1 MPISNE
7 RFITLKTCNNR
18 KLKMPLTLPVISN
31 LLYSK
36 NGNDIWQYFSGETI
50 LNNFQV
56 ISLNPFTIE
65 SNGINFLLTSDKNF
79 VADDGVQYVLLTSKK
94 PTRSNLNANR
104 INFKRW
110 LRHPDFLNLT
120 PEDVINTWKGKF
132 KFVKENE
139 EENIKGL
146 RPPQIGAL
154 YSILAHIQNPED
166 KAIIVMPTGT
176 GKTETMLATL
186 IANECK
192 KLLVAVPSDS
202 LRTQISQKFITLG
215 LLKEYGIVGST
226 CVNPTVGTI
235 NSGFENLEDLQ
246 EFISKSNV
254 VVSTMD
260 ILTERNGAEKNLLK
274 DSFSHFFI
282 DEAHHSEAR
291 TWKDLIDKFDKEK
304 VFLFTATPFR
314 NDGRSLQGKVIF
326 NFSLRKAQEQKYYKQ
341 INYLPIREYNKKLAD
356 EKIAEKAVD
365 QLRLDIAAGF
375 NHVVMARCMSKNRAI
390 EIFEYYKNYHEF
402 NPIMVYTGIAGL
414 SKKIEAIKN
423 GEHSII
429 VCVNML
435 GEGFDL
441 PNLKI
446 AAIHDERQ
454 SLPIT
459 LQFIGR
465 FTRTSYNELGN
476 ASFITNIAYPPIHE
490 ELDQLYSRNSDWN
503 LLLPRLSANA
513 TQKEIDIKLFL
524 DNFSNLTESAVPF
537 SEINPAMSTVIFRN
551 SANDWNP
558 SHWKEGFPNIENYEH
573 VFSDTN
579 HHDTLVIILGKI
591 EKVEWGKFET
601 VQNLQWDIIIVHWD
615 FRPGINRIFLNTSLK
630 NFSSTYLI
638 DAIFGEGAT
647 SLITGM
653 NVFRIFHNVDRLS
666 LYNVGTRKGIG
677 QDITFQ
683 SYFGKGVQD
692 GIRQLEQGTLIKN
705 NIFGVG
711 YKDGE
716 KVSLGCSVKGKIWS
730 YQRGNLDELTK
741 WCKSIGEIVEDENI
755 DPNVVLQH
763 TLAIEKISQRP
774 NVMPMLIDWH
784 PTMYEY
790 AEERYQVIIN
800 GSLHDLS
807 DIELN
812 LFNPN
817 LDQNLKFSL
826 DTPENSFQFEIE
838 IGRNEATQES
848 YCNVIQSTNA
858 NCTIQYGNT
867 NTNIRDFFQEF
878 TPTIWFADGSQLLK
892 NLYVKLKVQPDVIPL
907 DNIETDDWNGVN
919 IRNESQDIAPYIQDS
934 IQYYFIEKMRNDFQ
948 IIYDDDGTGEI
959 ADIIG
964 INDSE
969 TAIDIH
975 LYHLKYSN
983 RGEVNN
989 SIDNFYQVCGQ
1000 AQKSLK
1006 WKYREGK
1013 EFFNHLFKRKTKS
1026 LGGVSCSRII
1036 KGTEEDLENLLNQ
1049 AKYTKPINFYIYI
1062 VQPALSKANASN
1074 DILLLLGNV
1083 YHYLATVG
1091 NIELKVYC
1099 SE

>member
-1 MPISNE
+1 
-7 RFITLKTCNNR
+7 
-18 KLKMPLTLPVISN
+18 MPLTLPRISN
-31 LLYSK
+31 LLYAK
-36 NGNDIWQYFSGETI
+36 NDNEIWQHFSGETI

-56 ISLNPFTIE
+56 TSLNPFKIE
-65 SNGINFLLTSDKNF
+65 SNGINYLLTSDKDF
-79 VADDGVQYVLLTSKK
+79 VGGDGVDYILLTTKK
-94 PTRSNLNANR
+94 PTRSDLNANR
-104 INFKRW
+104 IIFKRW
-110 LRHPDFLNLT
+110 LKHPDFLNLT
-120 PEDVINTWKGKF
+120 PEQVTSTWKDKF

-139 EENIKGL
+139 EEEIKGL

-192 KLLVAVPSDS
+192 KLLVSVPSDS
-202 LRTQISQKFITLG
+202 LRTQISRKFITLG
-215 LLKEYGIVGST
+215 LLKEYGIVDSS
-226 CVNPTVGTI
+226 CANPIVGI
-235 NSGFENLEDLQ
+235 MNSGFESIEDLQ
-246 EFISKSNV
+246 DFISKSNV

-260 ILTERNGAEKNLLK
+260 ILTDRSGAEKTLLK

-291 TWKDLIDKFDKEK
+291 TWKDLIDKFEKEK

-314 NDGRSLQGKVIF
+314 NDGKSLQGKVIF
-326 NFSLRKAQEQKYYKQ
+326 NFSLRKAQEQKYYKK
-341 INYLPIREYNKKLAD
+341 INYLPIREYDKKLAD
-356 EKIAEKAVD
+356 AKIAEKAVE
-365 QLRLDIAAGF
+365 QLRTDILAGF
-375 NHVVMARCMSKNRAI
+375 NHIIMARCMTKNRAV
-390 EIFEYYKNYHEF
+390 EVFEYYKGYEEF
-402 NPIMVYTGIAGL
+402 NPIMVYIGIAGL
-414 SKKIEAIKN
+414 SKKIEEIKN
-423 GEHSII
+423 GQHSII

-465 FTRTSYNELGN
+465 FTRTSYDVLGN

-490 ELDQLYSRNSDWN
+490 ELDQLYARNADWN

-513 TQKEIDIKLFL
+513 TQKEIDIKEFL
-524 DNFSNLTESAVPF
+524 DEFNDINESTVPF
-537 SEINPAMSTVIFRN
+537 QEINPAMSTVIFKH
-551 SANDWNP
+551 STNDWFPNN
-558 SHWKEGFPNIENYEH
+558 WQEGISNIENYEH
-573 VFSDTN
+573 VFSRSN
-579 HHDTLVIILGKI
+579 GHDTLVIILGKI

-601 VQNLQWDIIIVHWD
+601 VQNLQWDIVVVHWD
-615 FRPGINRIFLNTSLK
+615 LKPTSNRVFLNTSLR
-630 NFSSTYLI
+630 NFSATALM
-638 DAIFGEGAT
+638 DAIFGAGNT
-647 SLITGM
+647 TQITGM
-653 NVFRIFHNVDRLS
+653 NVFRIFHNVNRLS
-666 LYNVGTRKGIG
+666 LYNVGTRKGHG

-683 SYFGKGVQD
+683 SFFGKGVQD
-692 GIRQLEQGTLIKN
+692 GIRQLEQSTLIKN

-716 KVSLGCSVKGKIWS
+716 KLSLGCSVKGKIWS

-741 WCKSIGEIVEDENI
+741 WCRAIGEIVDDGNI

-774 NVMPMLIDWH
+774 ALMPMLIDWH

-790 AEERYQVIIN
+790 SEDRYQIN
-800 GSLHDLS
+800 IDGYWF
-807 DIELN
+807 DISNTELT
-812 LFNPN
+812 LVNPTTH
-817 LDQNLKFSL
+817 QTLKFSL
-826 DTPENSFQFEIE
+826 DTSEHSIQFEIQ
-838 IGRNEATQES
+838 IGLNQETQES
-848 YCNVIQSTNA
+848 YSNVIQIINA

-867 NTNIRDFFQEF
+867 AENIIAFFEKF
-878 TPTIWFADGSQLLK
+878 PPTIWFADGSQLFR
-892 NLYVKLKVQPDVIPL
+892 NHYVKLKVQPDIIPL
-907 DNIETDDWNGVN
+907 ENIFTDTWTSVN
-919 IRNESQDIAPYIQDS
+919 LGRESQDIAPYIQDS
-934 IQYYFIEKMRNDFQ
+934 IQYYFIEKIRNDFQ
-948 IIYDDDGTGEI
+948 IIYDDDGKGEM

-964 INDSE
+964 INDSA

-975 LYHLKYSN
+975 LYHLKYASG
-983 RGEVNN
+983 GEVNN

-1000 AQKSLK
+1000 AQKSIK
-1006 WKYREGK
+1006 WKHKEGK
-1013 EFFNHLFKRKTKS
+1013 EFFNHLFRRKTKT
-1026 LGGVSCSRII
+1026 LAGVACSRIV
-1036 KGTEEDLENLLNQ
+1036 KGTEEDLENLAGQ
-1049 AKYTKPINFYIYI
+1049 AKYTKPMTFHIHI
-1062 VQPALSKANASN
+1062 VQPSLSKANPSN

-1091 NIELKVYC
+1091 NIELKVFC